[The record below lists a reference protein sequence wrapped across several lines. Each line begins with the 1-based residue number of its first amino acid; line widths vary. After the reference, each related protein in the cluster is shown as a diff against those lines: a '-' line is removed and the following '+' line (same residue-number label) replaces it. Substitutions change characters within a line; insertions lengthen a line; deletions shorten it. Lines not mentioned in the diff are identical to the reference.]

1 MLDYKKILFPV
12 DLSETSAKII
22 PHVKTIADKFGAE
35 IRLMFVAK
43 VHEYYVEDEEPGV
56 GIKKKVKEYRD
67 EYLKDIPDSD
77 VVVADGEAADE
88 ILSYIDAE
96 GIDVVISETSQ
107 ELVSGMTVDY
117 VEIEP
122 DIYQFI
128 FLNPNDANYSP
139 PA

>member
-1 MLDYKKILFPV
+1 MITLTPAAATQIRA
-12 DLSETSAKII
+12 SAEQGEMQGLAMR
-22 PHVKTIADKFGAE
+22 IA
-35 IRLMFVAK
+35 AK
-43 VHEYYVEDEEPGV
+43 
-56 GIKKKVKEYRD
+56 RN
-67 EYLKDIPDSD
+67 PDGSIHYAMGFD
-77 VVVADGEAADE
+77 DNLIEGDAH
-88 ILSYIDAE
+88 IDAE